1 MGREIFSA
9 EESQSI
15 YPILEF
21 LDNYTWFNKAVARWL
36 DIALY
41 KAMQRIIKAVEI
53 DDLEPVD
60 ELVKH
65 SSSAVD
71 IRTVLMQIK
80 TFWKQL
86 SWPDV
91 EASYAFISKILDVSA
106 FIVTVNSLHDKVIL
120 FGFKQEMFELE
131 GETQC
136 KFNFETR
143 SSSP

>member
-1 MGREIFSA
+1 MGKELDVPLDHPD
-9 EESQSI
+9 
-15 YPILEF
+15 YPASEF
-21 LDNYTWFNKAVARWL
+21 MSSHMWFNNAVARWL

-41 KAMQRIIKAVEI
+41 KAMQRIIKAVEL

-71 IRTVLMQIK
+71 IRTVLLQVK

-91 EASYAFISKILDVSA
+91 EGSYAFISKILDVSEET
-106 FIVTVNSLHDKVIL
+106 FCGTHPTVNIIH
-120 FGFKQEMFELE
+120 
-131 GETQC
+131 
-136 KFNFETR
+136 
-143 SSSP
+143 